1 MPTTVMHPPTPIYEL
16 VGGELHQLEAVL
28 EQIEQRGRDAERASR
43 EFRHRCE
50 VSAPG
55 DREQL
60 AAEASEVIA
69 DLTTVGFAAA
79 RMTGYL
85 DRRSEELD
93 ECRATMSS
101 PEPIPWRSGTS
112 ATLAS
117 SSSSTLLLTA
127 DSSSSI

>member
-1 MPTTVMHPPTPIYEL
+1 MPTTVMHPAEPIDEL

-28 EQIEQRGRDAERASR
+28 EQIELRGRDAERASR
-43 EFRHRCE
+43 EFRNRCE
-50 VSAPG
+50 VFARG
-55 DREQL
+55 DREHL
-60 AAEASEVIA
+60 AADAREVIG
-69 DLTTVGFAAA
+69 DLTTVGRAAA
-79 RMTGYL
+79 WIVGYL
-85 DRRSEELD
+85 DRRAEELD